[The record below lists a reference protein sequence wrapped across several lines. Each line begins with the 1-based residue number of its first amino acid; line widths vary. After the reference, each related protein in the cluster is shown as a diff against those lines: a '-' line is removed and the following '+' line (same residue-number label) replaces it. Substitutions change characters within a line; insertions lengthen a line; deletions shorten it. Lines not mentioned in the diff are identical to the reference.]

1 MSEPRRITDIQTDR
15 LRRRIALT
23 IALDEQVIEALA
35 IAAAVLR
42 DGNDPGASDFDDA
55 IRTHRI
61 GILKQRAILG
71 AAGIDVG

>member
-1 MSEPRRITDIQTDR
+1 MSEPKKIADIQFDR
-15 LRRRIALT
+15 LRRRMALT

-35 IAAAVLR
+35 IAAAALR
-42 DGNDPGASDFDDA
+42 DRNDADLLVLKHL

-71 AAGIDVG
+71 AAGIDV